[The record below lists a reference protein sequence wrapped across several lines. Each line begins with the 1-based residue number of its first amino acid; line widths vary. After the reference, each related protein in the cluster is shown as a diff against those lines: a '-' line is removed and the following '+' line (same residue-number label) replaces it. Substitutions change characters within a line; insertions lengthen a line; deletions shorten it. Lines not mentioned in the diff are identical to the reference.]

1 VAATKTFET
10 QAVSAFWLLTQKGVT
25 VFVTSQKAKQAHFLP
40 MGKSRHPL
48 SDPISVIASF
58 YAMVETVAVARGIN
72 PDPARHLSK
81 VIETV

>member
-1 VAATKTFET
+1 
-10 QAVSAFWLLTQKGVT
+10 
-25 VFVTSQKAKQAHFLP
+25 